1 MTNHEQTHH
10 LERLRLTLRC
20 HLDMHGPVIDGLDG
34 WEISGDGGNLV
45 LLSPGTSIE
54 ELRRTDDEA
63 DERIWDLLSD
73 SITDEITQARSGE
86 DR

>member
-1 MTNHEQTHH
+1 MTDTHTDT
-10 LERLRLTLRC
+10 RLLLTLRC
-20 HLDMHGPVIDGLDG
+20 HLDMHGPQIGGLDG
-34 WEISGDGGNLV
+34 WEISGDGENLV

-73 SITDEITQARSGE
+73 SIRDEVILAMCQREEEQS
-86 DR
+86 